1 MKFLQISFK
10 YRNSDA
16 ITFPANPANTFRGAL
31 GFQLLRIA
39 CVQRKTSNQGCRN
52 CDLFSRCAYAKCYE
66 TSSHHIRGSSS
77 EGSED
82 MPHLM
87 VIDSGFPGLQT
98 LAPGNE
104 FCFRVILFGH
114 GIETVPYIIVAA
126 RNAGL
131 MGLTRQRVPCELISV
146 VEDGS
151 QAKIWSEEN
160 DHLQIPEA
168 TQLKVAE
175 PDLSQVATSRIN
187 LKFITPVAFK
197 DKRTGHPTLEPDFA
211 RIVGSLMRRYSSFEA
226 SEGNDLNW
234 NYARIAELARKV
246 RLTSINAAPVYWER
260 FSSRQNQRIPISG
273 IIGQATYEGPVRP
286 FFDLLQA
293 GQIIRCGR
301 STTFGQGRICFEE
314 TEVGKTD
321 TFLFAS

>member
-1 MKFLQISFK
+1 MKYLQISFRFK
-10 YRNSDA
+10 ANDEIS
-16 ITFPANPANTFRGAL
+16 FPPNPANTFRGAL

-39 CVQRKTSNQGCRN
+39 CVQRKTSNNGCRN

-66 TSSHHIRGSSS
+66 TARAHISNR
-77 EGSED
+77 EKHED

-87 VIDSGFPGLQT
+87 VIDSAVPGPQT
-98 LAPGNE
+98 LPAGSE
-104 FCFRVILFGH
+104 FNFRISLFGQ

-131 MGLTRQRVPCELISV
+131 MGLTRQRIPCDLISV

-151 QAKIWSEEN
+151 GSSVWSSSD

-168 TQLKVAE
+168 TQIQISE
-175 PDLSQVATSRIN
+175 PDLQKVQPSCIN

-226 SEGNDLNW
+226 SEGNELSW
-234 NYARIAELARKV
+234 NFAEIARLARQV
-246 RLTSINAAPVYWER
+246 RLTGINAAPVYWER

-286 FFDLLQA
+286 FYELLQA
-293 GQIIRCGR
+293 GHIIRCGR
-301 STTFGQGRICFEE
+301 ATTFGQGRISFEE
-314 TEVGKTD
+314 TCENLNNEL
-321 TFLFAS
+321 LFA